1 MDEDLKESTNAMGL
15 CVETIGKALKN
26 TVSVEQLSINVNDL
40 KRQLARLEDVMY
52 LQEQRYIDILRQEP

>member
-1 MDEDLKESTNAMGL
+1 MDEDIEETTKAMGL

-26 TVSVEQLSINVNDL
+26 TESIEQLLINIDDL
-40 KRQLARLEDVMY
+40 KRQVARLEDVFY